1 MPPFNIEAEQAALGA
16 ALVDRDAPLPPPT
29 DFYRL
34 THQHVAEAIHALRA
48 TGGADFLLVFNWLRE
63 QRRMEQIT
71 AAELDALT
79 TVGSSA
85 HAAHYAG
92 IVMERAAERRCREA
106 MRQFVKRNDDGE
118 PLRSLLPDLMKSLL
132 TENLGG
138 RKPTQMHDALD
149 ALAADIEN
157 GSHSERIYT
166 GIANVDEMLQGFRTR
181 QLVVFGGEP
190 GSGKSALTLQ
200 VALHVAMSYGAV
212 AVVSQE
218 MRHDEVA
225 ERIAAQQ
232 SRRPIRAVTKDAAAV
247 RGIARDVR
255 DVRVPI
261 YDWQMTPEEFEASM
275 RDCKVQ
281 NPDLAAYV
289 LDYVQLMRRGDGRN
303 ALKEHEFMADL
314 MPMCKRLA
322 QDLNVVGIVLAQLTR
337 EARKGDGPPGM
348 SAFRGGGAIEDNADK
363 AGILWRD
370 VDDSLKMHVCK
381 NRQGP
386 KGNVALH
393 FDGATMTFSS
403 PGSAPVAPQ
412 RPQRG
417 ATRRADPI
425 AFEDVPL

>member
-16 ALVDRDAPLPPPT
+16 ALIDRDAPLPPPA

-79 TVGSSA
+79 TVGCAA
-85 HAAHYAG
+85 HAVHYAG

-149 ALAADIEN
+149 ALADDIDS
-157 GSHSERIYT
+157 GRHSERIHT
-166 GIANVDEMLQGFRTR
+166 GIAALDEMLQGFRTR
-181 QLVVFGGEP
+181 QLIVMGGEP
-190 GSGKSALTLQ
+190 ASGKSACALQ
-200 VALHVAMSYGAV
+200 ISDHIAGSYGPGPI
-212 AVVSQE
+212 VSQE
-218 MRHDEVA
+218 MRSDEVA
-225 ERIAAQQ
+225 ERYAAQRLQ
-232 SRRPIRAVTKDAAAV
+232 RPIRQVTRDARSVRDVAAAS
-247 RGIARDVR
+247 RDVR
-255 DVRVPI
+255 MPI
-261 YDWQMTPEEFEASM
+261 YDWQMTPDEFEAAM
-275 RDCKVQ
+275 RDFKVQ
-281 NPDLAAYV
+281 NPDMSFFT
-289 LDYVQLMRRGDGRN
+289 LDYLQIMRRATQHDR
-303 ALKEHEFMADL
+303 LKEHEFL
-314 MPMCKRLA
+314 GEVMPRLKRLC
-322 QDLNVVGIVLAQLTR
+322 QELNVVGILLAQLTR
-337 EARKGDGPPGM
+337 EARKGDGAPTMG
-348 SAFRGGGAIEDNADK
+348 AFRGGGVIEDNADK
-363 AGILWRD
+363 AFILWRSAD
-370 VDDSLKMHVCK
+370 GDLYANVCK

-386 KGNVALH
+386 QGNVALH
-393 FDGATMTFSS
+393 FDGPSVTFSS

>member
-16 ALVDRDAPLPPPT
+16 ALIDRDAPLPPPT

-79 TVGSSA
+79 TVGCAA

-106 MRQFVKRNDDGE
+106 MRTFVARNDGGAS
-118 PLRSLLPDLMKSLL
+118 LRLLLPDLMKALL
-132 TENLGG
+132 AENLGG

-149 ALAADIEN
+149 ALADDIEN
-157 GSHSERIYT
+157 GSHSERLYT
-166 GIANVDEMLQGFRTR
+166 GIANVDEMLQGFRTK

-200 VALHVAMSYGAV
+200 VALHIAMSYGAV

-225 ERIAAQQ
+225 ERIAAQH
-232 SRRPIRAVTKDAAAV
+232 SKRPIRSVTKDAAAV
-247 RGIARDVR
+247 RSIARDVR

-403 PGSAPVAPQ
+403 PGAAPVAPQ